1 MTPNNILGHDLP
13 GVCLTLRSSGDGTLS
28 PVTTKWLLRS
38 VRIVSVH
45 RKKMSTRVSYRGGG
59 AWDPPLCEI
68 RKCPCLFC
76 LGSSVAQIGPL
87 LAAPLGTVGTSCAPL
102 GPPPLFAPLRT
113 LIYRISSNLSDTF
126 NYPGHSFEQ
135 FSLF

>member
-1 MTPNNILGHDLP
+1 M
-13 GVCLTLRSSGDGTLS
+13 SYS
-28 PVTTKWLLRS
+28 PKLWGWYVVTSDNKVAPQKREDCECTSQENVNQGFIQR
-38 VRIVSVH
+38 
-45 RKKMSTRVSYRGGG
+45 GG